1 MHLVSLLSRKEW
13 HGKTTNP
20 TARNLAPPFK
30 GGGVG
35 INRKSGCLGQS
46 ALTQPKERGRELNKL
61 SKFVVFCFV
70 NEFGYK
76 TVKS

>member
-1 MHLVSLLSRKEW
+1 MVKPQTRLQETWLRLLR
-13 HGKTTNP
+13 
-20 TARNLAPPFK
+20 